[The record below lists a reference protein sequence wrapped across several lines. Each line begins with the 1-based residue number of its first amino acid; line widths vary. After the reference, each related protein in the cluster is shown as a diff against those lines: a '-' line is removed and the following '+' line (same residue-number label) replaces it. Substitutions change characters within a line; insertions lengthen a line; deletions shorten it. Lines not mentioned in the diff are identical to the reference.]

1 MKRIILFAAVLLAAV
16 GCTNKKHYIID
27 GTVGNIEG
35 TLYLLDHEANV
46 VDSTVV
52 ENGKFRL
59 EGNVEAVDFHYLATE
74 ADGEKN
80 VLATLILEPGVITV
94 ADVEGEE
101 HKSVAGTPAN
111 DANAAWRKTAKAL
124 IAEYREA
131 DEVRRAQIGEE
142 YDKLMKETYEANHDN
157 LLGVYLLASELA
169 YDMSGE
175 ELLAELD
182 KLSPALQSSR
192 IATKLRT
199 QAEQRIKTDIGK
211 PYIDIEQPNAAGETV
226 SLKSVVEN
234 PANKYVLVDF
244 WASWC
249 GPCMGEVPELV
260 AAYKQYH
267 SQGLEI
273 YGVSFDRKAENW
285 TETIKKHEMAW
296 INVSLLSSFDNQA
309 ATDYSIQAIPS
320 NVLIDCAT
328 GTIVAKNLRGEAV
341 AEKFAELFK

>member
-1 MKRIILFAAVLLAAV
+1 MKRITLFAAVLLAVA
-16 GCTNKKHYIID
+16 GCTNKNHYVIN

-35 TLYLLDHEANV
+35 TVYLLDHEQKV
-46 VDSTVV
+46 VGSTAV
-52 ENGKFRL
+52 ENGAFRL
-59 EGNVEAVDFHYLATE
+59 EGDVEAIDFHYLATS
-74 ADGEKN
+74 ADGED
-80 VLATLILEPGVITV
+80 VFATLVLEPGVITV

-101 HKSVAGTPAN
+101 RKSVAGTPSN
-111 DANAAWRKTAKAL
+111 DANAALRTKSQAL

-131 DEVRRAQIGEE
+131 DDARRSQIVEE
-142 YDKLMKETYEANHDN
+142 YDNLMKEAYETNRDN
-157 LLGVYLLASELA
+157 LFGVYLLASELA

-192 IATKLRT
+192 IATDLRT

-260 AAYKQYH
+260 AAYKKYH

-285 TETIKKHEMAW
+285 TETIKKHEMDW

-309 ATDYSIQAIPS
+309 EKDYSIQAIPS